1 MEEKRKKACKCGKI
15 GVILQ
20 TKTVVGMKRFVWM
33 VMAVGLLLA
42 CGGGSKSTLWRLQQ
56 VGDVIESRPDSAL
69 VILGKMDVA
78 SLTEEERAEYG
89 LLMTMA
95 EYKTHHGIYTNDT
108 MISASVKYYDQ
119 HGDKWH
125 KASAYYYRGGVMYA
139 KEMIPEAIQDLKR
152 AETLAETLDDE
163 LLRNKIYELL
173 AYCNYKN
180 NNHPLILKYSQK
192 LLDSSRKMN
201 DSVMVARSYTMVAT
215 GFANMEEMDSARVYV
230 LKSLDWI
237 DPLDSEIQ
245 SEMLCNVAIM
255 FQETGDA
262 EKAEQYLTDWVLK
275 HANGK
280 GYITLARIRQKQ
292 GRYEEAVSCAKKSLE
307 CIDHK
312 THRRSL
318 ELLAELYS
326 QMGDSSQAYAMQ
338 RRSKELTDSLASAN
352 KASQMADWQMKYDEE
367 RQSKELY
374 RRTSWM
380 LWTIIALAVVVAVA
394 IALGTW
400 WHRRKVSRLSFRLDE
415 DARRISELRTKIEQ
429 LEKSG
434 KDSGQEMAR
443 LKEELESRMERISG
457 TLLVGTQMYSQLQQ
471 HQCIAQAAAK
481 ELQCLVD
488 YFAQL
493 RPKRWQEWE
502 RKYKDLSTAQ
512 YVFLIMQ
519 DDLRYDDE
527 AIAAALDV
535 KRPSVRSMRSR
546 IKGRER

>member
-1 MEEKRKKACKCGKI
+1 M
-15 GVILQ
+15 
-20 TKTVVGMKRFVWM
+20 
-33 VMAVGLLLA
+33 
-42 CGGGSKSTLWRLQQ
+42 TLW
-56 VGDVIESRPDSAL
+56 
-69 VILGKMDVA
+69 
-78 SLTEEERAEYG
+78 
-89 LLMTMA
+89 
-95 EYKTHHGIYTNDT
+95 
-108 MISASVKYYDQ
+108 
-119 HGDKWH
+119 
-125 KASAYYYRGGVMYA
+125 
-139 KEMIPEAIQDLKR
+139 
-152 AETLAETLDDE
+152 
-163 LLRNKIYELL
+163 
-173 AYCNYKN
+173 
-180 NNHPLILKYSQK
+180 
-192 LLDSSRKMN
+192 
-201 DSVMVARSYTMVAT
+201 
-215 GFANMEEMDSARVYV
+215 
-230 LKSLDWI
+230 
-237 DPLDSEIQ
+237 
-245 SEMLCNVAIM
+245 
-255 FQETGDA
+255 
-262 EKAEQYLTDWVLK
+262 
-275 HANGK
+275 
-280 GYITLARIRQKQ
+280 
-292 GRYEEAVSCAKKSLE
+292 
-307 CIDHK
+307 
-312 THRRSL
+312 
-318 ELLAELYS
+318 
-326 QMGDSSQAYAMQ
+326 
-338 RRSKELTDSLASAN
+338 RSKELTDSLASAN

-443 LKEELESRMERISG
+443 LKEELESRMEHISG